1 MGGVSG
7 GHTCNPPPVSGWD
20 TLSGAGGKGGGGGV
34 SSPSVPVFSVLSPLI
49 GLDSLGVTLGGAEA
63 TLEAAEDPPEA
74 KLGAFGLSPPPP
86 IGSSAWPW
94 PSSDI
99 SLHTGGP
106 TLFLYLHF
114 SFLFLNKQGG
124 PKRGSNPEG
133 RFCSTNIQY
142 KDGLECIMEDA
153 ALVTSF
159 ICWSVLSLAQPTAR
173 RRSPCAPPPTVC
185 PVRRHRGQEKP
196 SAHTDRKLL

>member
-7 GHTCNPPPVSGWD
+7 GHTCNPPPVSGRD

-34 SSPSVPVFSVLSPLI
+34 SSPSVPVFSVLSPLN

-106 TLFLYLHF
+106 TLFLYLHVFF
-114 SFLFLNKQGG
+114 SVFKTN
-124 PKRGSNPEG
+124 RGARNGVQILKAVFVPLIYSIRMASN
-133 RFCSTNIQY
+133 
-142 KDGLECIMEDA
+142 
-153 ALVTSF
+153 
-159 ICWSVLSLAQPTAR
+159 VLWRMQ
-173 RRSPCAPPPTVC
+173 
-185 PVRRHRGQEKP
+185 H
-196 SAHTDRKLL
+196 

>member
-7 GHTCNPPPVSGWD
+7 GHTCSPPLSGRGVPLFD
-20 TLSGAGGKGGGGGV
+20 EGAGGKGGGGGV

-106 TLFLYLHF
+106 TLYHF
-114 SFLFLNKQGG
+114 CF
-124 PKRGSNPEG
+124 
-133 RFCSTNIQY
+133 
-142 KDGLECIMEDA
+142 
-153 ALVTSF
+153 
-159 ICWSVLSLAQPTAR
+159 
-173 RRSPCAPPPTVC
+173 
-185 PVRRHRGQEKP
+185 
-196 SAHTDRKLL
+196 